1 MAQGTKLE
9 YLTKN
14 DWALLGDHAEP
25 IELKVGATLIRE
37 GQPIENVFVVRSGT
51 VSIQVAGKKIASLGE
66 GAICGEMGFLEG
78 RPASASVVADVDM
91 IADRISATKLRELFE
106 TFPTLGLRFYRSVA
120 MNLSKRLRDTSHALA
135 EKNRNGHG
143 HVIPKK

>member
-1 MAQGTKLE
+1 VAQGTKLE

-25 IELKVGATLIRE
+25 VELKAGATLIRE
-37 GQPIENVFVVRSGT
+37 SLPIENVFVIRNGT

-78 RPASASVVADVDM
+78 RPASASVVADSDLV
-91 IADRISATKLRELFE
+91 ADRIPALKLRELFE

-135 EKNRNGHG
+135 EKNRNGHER
-143 HVIPKK
+143 K